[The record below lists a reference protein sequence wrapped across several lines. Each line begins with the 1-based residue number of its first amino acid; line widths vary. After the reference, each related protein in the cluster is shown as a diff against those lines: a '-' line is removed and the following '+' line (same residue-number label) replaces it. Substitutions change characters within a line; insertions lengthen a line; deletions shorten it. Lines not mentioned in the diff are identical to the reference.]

1 MARENAR
8 KFMIKMLQREMQ
20 EDIQNSVPS
29 IEKMQEDIQSSVP
42 SIEKVD
48 LKGSWRPTW
57 MTRAFGG

>member
-8 KFMIKMLQREMQ
+8 KFMLKMLQKEMQ

-42 SIEKVD
+42 SIEKVVPT
-48 LKGSWRPTW
+48 GSWRPTW
-57 MTRAFGG
+57 TRRAFGE